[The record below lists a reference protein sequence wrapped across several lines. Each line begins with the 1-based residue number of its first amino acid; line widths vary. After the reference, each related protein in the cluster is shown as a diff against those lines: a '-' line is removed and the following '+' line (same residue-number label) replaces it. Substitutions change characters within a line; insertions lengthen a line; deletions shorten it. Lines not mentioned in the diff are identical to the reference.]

1 MSESS
6 QAPAPSE
13 HSQEQPTAPSTSYN
27 PLADGDEQTNSAVGP
42 SIVQDLMSVYESLTQ
57 SSAPQT
63 ISNHGPQKPIAQQA
77 PFESHPLNQQFATSS
92 QEQPLLMQGHGST
105 QSHSMQRFQAPDQ
118 VYHQQQIP
126 QSPTI
131 HYHHAP
137 QKPFY
142 GLNPYQQSFG
152 SPVQS
157 FAPVEQP
164 PILPSSEDIDSDD
177 VESESRARR
186 KRSGSITG
194 GGTTTQRK
202 KSKNSDGRWSKRFT
216 WPEDL
221 HRDFVSAI
229 FDVGLKHSSPSA
241 IIEHMSS
248 HPDITTERIKSHL
261 QKYRLHR
268 SKSKQEFMSSYEASL
283 VKFKAKGIAGV
294 KSLANGDAAAHLT
307 YTATTDP
314 RKVVSTPENQQPKS
328 DESQPVMYEPQVNEA
343 LMLPQLSE
351 AEKHSPIG
359 ASMGFL
365 MGLFFSLKQQLAKQR
380 SIGGGDKVNPVAC
393 AATDNKAPMIAGD
406 NKTNI
411 DSPQQHDA
419 RASRTTEDAP
429 IASHPSSSRNI
440 EVNSNMKRDMQN
452 QMVFQKKM
460 RALKQEQLN
469 KCKNEKDDKDG
480 TTSSLMGE
488 GGAGQ
493 RAGEVAGRDQVAGD
507 NAGQD
512 GASGENARLRG
523 LSIAH
528 SEDFWNT
535 DIVDEQLFEFLM
547 NN

>member
-1 MSESS
+1 MS
-6 QAPAPSE
+6 
-13 HSQEQPTAPSTSYN
+13 
-27 PLADGDEQTNSAVGP
+27 
-42 SIVQDLMSVYESLTQ
+42 
-57 SSAPQT
+57 
-63 ISNHGPQKPIAQQA
+63 
-77 PFESHPLNQQFATSS
+77 
-92 QEQPLLMQGHGST
+92 
-105 QSHSMQRFQAPDQ
+105 R
-118 VYHQQQIP
+118 
-126 QSPTI
+126 
-131 HYHHAP
+131 
-137 QKPFY
+137 
-142 GLNPYQQSFG
+142 
-152 SPVQS
+152 
-157 FAPVEQP
+157 
-164 PILPSSEDIDSDD
+164 
-177 VESESRARR
+177 
-186 KRSGSITG
+186 
-194 GGTTTQRK
+194 
-202 KSKNSDGRWSKRFT
+202 
-216 WPEDL
+216 
-221 HRDFVSAI
+221 
-229 FDVGLKHSSPSA
+229 
-241 IIEHMSS
+241 

-283 VKFKAKGIAGV
+283 VKFQEKGTAGTT
-294 KSLANGDAAAHLT
+294 SLANGDAAAHLT

-314 RKVVSTPENQQPKS
+314 KKVVSTPENQQPKS
-328 DESQPVMYEPQVNEA
+328 DQRQPAMYAPQVNEA

-351 AEKHSPIG
+351 AEKNSPIG

-365 MGLFFSLKQQLAKQR
+365 MGLFFSLKQQLADHR
-380 SIGGGDKVNPVAC
+380 GTGGGDKVNLVAC
-393 AATDNKAPMIAGD
+393 AAATDNKAPMIAGD
-406 NKTNI
+406 NKTNR

-480 TTSSLMGE
+480 TTSSPMGE

-512 GASGENARLRG
+512 GACGENARLRG
-523 LSIAH
+523 MSIAN

-535 DIVDEQLFEFLM
+535 DVVDEQLFEFLM

>member
-1 MSESS
+1 MSDSS
-6 QAPAPSE
+6 QASAPSE
-13 HSQEQPTAPSTSYN
+13 HSQEQPTAPSTSHN
-27 PLADGDEQTNSAVGP
+27 PLADGDEQTNLATGTSV
-42 SIVQDLMSVYESLTQ
+42 VQDLMSVYESLTQ
-57 SSAPQT
+57 SSSPQT
-63 ISNHGPQKPIAQQA
+63 ISNHGSQKPIAQQA
-77 PFESHPLNQQFATSS
+77 PFESHPLNQQFASS
-92 QEQPLLMQGHGST
+92 QEQPLQMQGHRST
-105 QSHSMQRFQAPDQ
+105 QSQSHSMQRFQAPDQ
-118 VYHQQQIP
+118 VYHQLPRP
-126 QSPTI
+126 QSPVI
-131 HYHHAP
+131 HYQHAP

-142 GLNPYQQSFG
+142 GFLNPYEQPYG

-157 FAPVEQP
+157 IAPIEQP
-164 PILPSSEDIDSDD
+164 PILPSPEEIDSDD
-177 VESESRARR
+177 MESQSRARK
-186 KRSGSITG
+186 KRSGSESITG
-194 GGTTTQRK
+194 GGTTKERK

-229 FDVGLKHSSPSA
+229 FDVGLKHSSPSS
-241 IIEHMSS
+241 IIEHMAS

-283 VKFKAKGIAGV
+283 VKFQEKGISGV
-294 KSLANGDAAAHLT
+294 KSLANADVAAHLT

-314 RKVVSTPENQQPKS
+314 RRVASNPENQQPKS
-328 DESQPVMYEPQVNEA
+328 DQHQPAMYAPQVNEA

-351 AEKHSPIG
+351 AEKNSPIG

-365 MGLFFSLKQQLAKQR
+365 MGLFFSLKQQLAQQR
-380 SIGGGDKVNPVAC
+380 DKVNPVAC
-393 AATDNKAPMIAGD
+393 AATDNKAPMVAGD
-406 NKTNI
+406 NKTNG
-411 DSPQQHDA
+411 DLPQQHDVS
-419 RASRTTEDAP
+419 ASRTTEDAP

-480 TTSSLMGE
+480 TTFSPFGE
-488 GGAGQ
+488 GGVGQ

-512 GASGENARLRG
+512 GTIGENARLRG

-528 SEDFWNT
+528 SEEFWNT
-535 DIVDEQLFEFLM
+535 DVVDEQLFEFLM